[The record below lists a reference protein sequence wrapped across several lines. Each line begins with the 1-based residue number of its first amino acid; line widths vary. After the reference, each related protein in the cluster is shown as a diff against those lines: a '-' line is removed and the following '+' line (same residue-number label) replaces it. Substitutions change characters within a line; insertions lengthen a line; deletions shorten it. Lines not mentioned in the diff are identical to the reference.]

1 MEKQQIDAELRNLS
15 GGAQALHGNPP
26 QRRCVILEPVLL
38 FLQNGKIEIFVSA
51 SLCQLFSKLNWFFQ
65 RLLLFN
71 GLE

>member
-38 FLQNGKIEIFVSA
+38 FCKMEKLRF
-51 SLCQLFSKLNWFFQ
+51 LCQLLCVSYFLS
-65 RLLLFN
+65 
-71 GLE
+71 